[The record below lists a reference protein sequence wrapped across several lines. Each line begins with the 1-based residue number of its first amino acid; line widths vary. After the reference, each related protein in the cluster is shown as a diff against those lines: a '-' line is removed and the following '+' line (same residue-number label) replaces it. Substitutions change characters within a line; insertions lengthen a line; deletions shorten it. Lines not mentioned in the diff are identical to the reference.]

1 MAGEVLNMNDLTIN
15 KHRGK
20 LKVLCFKT
28 TTKPY
33 TKRCAQAKYTSQ
45 YGI

>member
-15 KHRGK
+15 KNWCK

-28 TTKPY
+28 ATKPY
-33 TKRCAQAKYTSQ
+33 T
-45 YGI
+45 

>member
-1 MAGEVLNMNDLTIN
+1 MAGEVLNMCILDIN

-20 LKVLCFKT
+20 LKDLCFKT

-33 TKRCAQAKYTSQ
+33 T
-45 YGI
+45 